1 MSAGRVVGQSA
12 VETGEL
18 VKLLMRVSVGE
29 TVTYTSLSKAVGVD
43 VQARRHLL
51 DSARRI
57 AMRDHNAVFAAE
69 VSVGLRRLSDVE
81 TVTLIPESRRRRIH
95 SQAKR
100 GIREVATVDYA
111 RLPAD
116 KQVAHNV
123 GMAVLG
129 ALHMGSDRTAVRR
142 IAHQVENGKLPAMDG
157 TLKLVGWLSDS

>member
-12 VETGEL
+12 VETADL
-18 VKLLMRVSVGE
+18 VKLLMQVEIGATVSYME
-29 TVTYTSLSKAVGVD
+29 LSKAVGVD
-43 VQARRHLL
+43 VQVRRHLL

-116 KQVAHNV
+116 KQIAHNI

-129 ALHMGSDRTAVRR
+129 ALHMGSDRSAVKKME
-142 IAHQVENGKLPAMDG
+142 HQVANGKLPELDG